1 MKVREVMFV
10 PKTHGFRLARQKGS
24 HRRFVGVVDGQTQYV
39 TVAGMGNDDVSRK
52 TLASIRP
59 QPGLPVDLFR

>member
-1 MKVREVMFV
+1 MMCVLE
-10 PKTHGFRLARQKGS
+10 THAFRLVRRQSS